1 MRSFISQK
9 VGLKWKRFARNL
21 EIYDYV
27 IDDIDVNEDNVRL
40 EDKCLAVIN
49 KSGNDEELRW
59 NQVKDVLI
67 EITLRN
73 VASAFEKKYLGK
85 STGN

>member
-9 VGLKWKRFARNL
+9 VGIKWKRFARNL
-21 EIYDYV
+21 EIDDNV
-27 IDDIDVNEDNVRL
+27 IDDIDVDEDNVRL

-67 EITLRN
+67 EIALRN

>member
-21 EIYDYV
+21 EIDDYV

-67 EITLRN
+67 EIALRN